1 MEHNK
6 VNKEEEIIELRS
18 ENTRR
23 FIGEVPP
30 KLLRI
35 GTVVITIIV
44 IVFAMLVYLMRYK
57 GEPLWRIVFH

>member
-1 MEHNK
+1 MEHNNA
-6 VNKEEEIIELRS
+6 NKEEEIIELRS

-30 KLLRI
+30 KLQRI
-35 GTVVITIIV
+35 GTIVITIIV
-44 IVFAMLVYLMRYK
+44 IVFAMIVSIMQYK